1 MVFMYPFGSCFS
13 LDIGPESRIA
23 GSCGG
28 SIFSFLRNLHTVP
41 HSGCND
47 LRSQQ
52 CRRVS
57 FSPHCLPHLLFVGC
71 FSMVI
76 LTGTVWPRL
85 SFTDGICKDS
95 LSKKRSPSETPDR
108 HAFGGTPLQPDALRI
123 FTGSTT
129 PWFLSSE
136 DRLALELPELYN
148 HTSASSESL
157 RRGNLF

>member
-1 MVFMYPFGSCFS
+1 MYPFGSCFS
-13 LDIGPESRIA
+13 LDIGPESSIA
-23 GSCGG
+23 GSYGG
-28 SIFSFLRNLHTVP
+28 SIFSFLRNLHTVL

-47 LRSQQ
+47 LHSHQQ

-57 FSPHCLPHLLFVGC
+57 FSPHCLLHLLFVEC
-71 FSMVI
+71 FLMVI
-76 LTGTVWPRL
+76 LTGIVWPHL

-123 FTGSTT
+123 FRGSTT
-129 PWFLSSE
+129 PWFLSGE

-148 HTSASSESL
+148 HTSTSSESL
-157 RRGNLF
+157 HLGNLF